1 MGRGRRRAGLLL
13 GESEEESRLG
23 QKRDPRKR
31 FEVIRAVPLI
41 SDRKLA
47 TLFNRSSVGGPV
59 HVK

>member
-41 SDRKLA
+41 SDRKLV
-47 TLFNRSSVGGPV
+47 TLFVS
-59 HVK
+59 